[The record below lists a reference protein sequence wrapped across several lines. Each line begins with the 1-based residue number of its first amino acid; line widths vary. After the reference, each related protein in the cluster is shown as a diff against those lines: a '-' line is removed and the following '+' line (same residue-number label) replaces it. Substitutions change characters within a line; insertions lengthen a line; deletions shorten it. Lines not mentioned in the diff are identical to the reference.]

1 MIRRMTALFLT
12 LLLLAP
18 LFTRGE
24 ELAELDAY
32 VDRAFEAAKT
42 VGGSLSS

>member
-1 MIRRMTALFLT
+1 MIRRMTALLLT

-32 VDRAFEAAKT
+32 VDRASRQPRQWADRW
-42 VGGSLSS
+42 SS